1 MTFGSPGNGTPS
13 RCSERWHGRKK
24 SPDKRPENGRIKSRM
39 TGWLWPNPTSN
50 GGGFRPRIRWGNG
63 MDGGRDVA
71 PRRFRC
77 TYSAARTQQAGAGKG
92 QPTLPRGGVCPP
104 PPSRPVCTFPPSPA
118 DFPGPGCAEDCP
130 GPGFRQAAQSV
141 LPLTFQEVGT
151 GSGIAAQNGLDRLAS
166 ACIRAGSFSC
176 ASAARRQPVL
186 RLSSVPSG
194 LGLPAEFYPEMP

>member
-1 MTFGSPGNGTPS
+1 MTFGSPGNKTPS

-77 TYSAARTQQAGAGKG
+77 TYSAAAYAASGGREGPAHA
-92 QPTLPRGGVCPP
+92 PPRGSLSSPSLPASLHFPSLARRLPWTWLRRRLPWAWLSAGSPVCP
-104 PPSRPVCTFPPSPA
+104 SA
-118 DFPGPGCAEDCP
+118 DFPRSWNWIRDRRPERARSASKC
-130 GPGFRQAAQSV
+130 V
-141 LPLTFQEVGT
+141 HT
-151 GSGIAAQNGLDRLAS
+151 SGEL
-166 ACIRAGSFSC
+166 F
-176 ASAARRQPVL
+176 L
-186 RLSSVPSG
+186 RLCSS
-194 LGLPAEFYPEMP
+194 